1 MDSIH
6 LSVKD
11 LSCARNEF
19 LLFERLGFE
28 IGLGDILLLE
38 GPNGSGKTSLLR
50 LLAGLATPESGQVLW
65 QNKAINAIRYEFNQ
79 AMIYIGHA
87 SGVKDGLSVDE
98 NLCWLAPGFNQQQR
112 LAALAKA
119 GLTAYE
125 DQLCARLSAGQ
136 RRKVSLAR
144 LYLESKPLW
153 ILDEPFTAL
162 DKNSVESV
170 ENLLIEHSQKGG
182 MAILTTHQD
191 FNLEGV
197 SVRRLFLKDFLP
209 LESPPLETGE
219 AL

>member
-11 LSCARNEF
+11 LSCARNNF

-28 IGLGDILLLE
+28 ISSGEILLLE
-38 GPNGSGKTSLLR
+38 GPNGCGKTSLLR
-50 LLAGLATPESGQVLW
+50 ILAGLASPESGQVLW
-65 QNKAINAIRYEFNQ
+65 QNKEIATIRYQYNQ

-87 SGVKDGLSVDE
+87 SGVKDGLSVEE
-98 NLCWLAPGFNQQQR
+98 NLRWLAPGFNQQQY
-112 LAALAKA
+112 LSALSLV

-136 RRKVSLAR
+136 RRKVTLSR

-170 ENLLIEHSQKGG
+170 ENLLVEHSQKGG
-182 MAILTTHQD
+182 VAILTTHQD
-191 FNLEGV
+191 FHLEGV

-209 LESPPLETGE
+209 LEISALDTGE
-219 AL
+219 KL